1 MRHCSLLELPEND
14 ASGKVLG
21 HHVVLVVDLHKVV
34 DDTLVVWHV
43 SVAQLMYLMEDVMHF
58 FHILGW
64 SDPEFAFGIAKA
76 LCLDVLHLH
85 DGEVTLLTP
94 LQLFIQEVE
103 HREVQT
109 PHVVSAG

>member
-1 MRHCSLLELPEND
+1 MRIEILLEVCGARQSHGGIETGRVSAMRHCSLLELPEND

-21 HHVVLVVDLHKVV
+21 YHVVLVVDLHKVV

-64 SDPEFAFGIAKA
+64 SDP
-76 LCLDVLHLH
+76 
-85 DGEVTLLTP
+85 
-94 LQLFIQEVE
+94 
-103 HREVQT
+103 
-109 PHVVSAG
+109 